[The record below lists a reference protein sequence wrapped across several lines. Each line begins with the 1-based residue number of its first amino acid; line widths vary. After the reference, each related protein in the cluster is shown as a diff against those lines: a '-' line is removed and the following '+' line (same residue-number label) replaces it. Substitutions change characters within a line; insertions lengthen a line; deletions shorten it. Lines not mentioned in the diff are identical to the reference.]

1 VAILEKTAGG
11 LMRELNPLYLQA
23 VHDRVNACP
32 YFSLLSM
39 EIKMLGWGESRM
51 EVAVQE
57 KHLQPFGLVHGG
69 VFSSLIDATA
79 FWAVYPQIDEGVGMT
94 TVEMKLNYLAPA
106 SQGVMISTG
115 KAIRVGKTLCL
126 GEATVKNGTG
136 VLLAHGTVTMM
147 VLKDLKLQGEDRLP
161 PKFLE

>member
-1 VAILEKTAGG
+1 MAEVR
-11 LMRELNPLYLQA
+11 MRKLNPAYLKA
-23 VHDRVNACP
+23 VYDQVNTCP

-39 EIKMLGWGESRM
+39 EIKMLGWGESRI

-79 FWAVYPQIDEGVGMT
+79 YWAVYPQIDEGVGMT

-106 SQGVMISTG
+106 SNGVMVAKG
-115 KAIRVGKTLCL
+115 KGIRVGKTLCL
-126 GEATVKNGTG
+126 GEATIRSETG
-136 VLLAHGTVTMM
+136 VLLAHGTATMM
-147 VLKDLKLQGEDRLP
+147 ILKDLKLQGEDRLP